1 MSEREK
7 HRLTERHRAA
17 IFVSGSGTNMENIAR
32 RIRAGELAMEIAL
45 VVCDRPNA
53 FALKR
58 AKRLRLETFVAVP
71 KTFSSKEEY
80 ERKIDEVLRAKHI
93 HLILLAGYMRILGS
107 EFVRAWPWQI
117 LNIHPSLLPQFPG
130 THAIRDAFEA
140 KEKQTGVTVHFVDE
154 GVDTG
159 PILLQR
165 AVPIRSTDTLERLEE
180 RVHAAEYQVYPEAIR
195 LVLSGKV
202 KVTDRRVEM
211 L

>member
-7 HRLTERHRAA
+7 RRAA

>member
-58 AKRLRLETFVAVP
+58 AKRLRLEMFVAVP

-93 HLILLAGYMRILGS
+93 HLILLSGYMRILGS

-165 AVPIRSTDTLERLEE
+165 AVPIRSTDTLERLGE
-180 RVHAAEYQVYPEAIR
+180 RVP
-195 LVLSGKV
+195 
-202 KVTDRRVEM
+202 
-211 L
+211 